1 MMADRGTNYRTV
13 LADVADEL
21 TDDDAKALAFE
32 LVIPR
37 GERGKIINGRTLI
50 DVMEKNEMVSE
61 DKVDQLLKLLRK
73 DVAMLLQPNWKA
85 TNKLKTPGAVSS
97 LDTCDSPS
105 GQEQSSSDRYQMN
118 QIPRGHCLI
127 LTYDEFTSE
136 SKLKKRAGNEKD
148 KVKLNEL
155 FGEVLNFEVHDEYNL
170 NYEGTNEVISKMA
183 AKEDHKD
190 CFICCVCSHGDGQA
204 FFTTDGGKIEFQYLM
219 DKFKPQNCEGLRGK
233 PKIFFFVTCLGERFQ
248 EFHKDG
254 IGSDGAGLM
263 GKLSGLW
270 AKEADFCICLSTVPG
285 YANARDPSKGTI
297 YVQNVYECFKA
308 NYKSTGLIDMLN
320 DVRERTNEKLKQN
333 PVQLKS
339 YDSPICHISPT
350 ISTLLRK
357 VYFSS

>member
-1 MMADRGTNYRTV
+1 MYFSFYTV
-13 LADVADEL
+13 SV
-21 TDDDAKALAFE
+21 
-32 LVIPR
+32 
-37 GERGKIINGRTLI
+37 
-50 DVMEKNEMVSE
+50 
-61 DKVDQLLKLLRK
+61 LL
-73 DVAMLLQPNWKA
+73 
-85 TNKLKTPGAVSS
+85 
-97 LDTCDSPS
+97 
-105 GQEQSSSDRYQMN
+105 
-118 QIPRGHCLI
+118 
-127 LTYDEFTSE
+127 
-136 SKLKKRAGNEKD
+136 
-148 KVKLNEL
+148 
-155 FGEVLNFEVHDEYNL
+155 
-170 NYEGTNEVISKMA
+170 
-183 AKEDHKD
+183 
-190 CFICCVCSHGDGQA
+190 
-204 FFTTDGGKIEFQYLM
+204 